1 MKRNMYI
8 ERWRLPLI
16 VNQFFFSSLTS
27 WISSARLRS
36 NIGWHR
42 SGFINYSIDAC
53 LTWCLLS
60 VGTERKK
67 TIRSKLGFIH
77 IGARRIPFRQRIAEQ
92 RWMAPICGNSFRH
105 LVEFFFFS
113 SNTENRG
120 RTPIVMERPKER
132 KKMEW
137 NCAAQQRNIYE
148 TSKRFAVI
156 SFLLCHWAALK
167 IQTKFNRT
175 LVLEL
180 VNRRRLTTDENER
193 NAVFR
198 VAQTIGSPCVRATK
212 SNHLQLFWY
221 APLQRWAVPAPAIL
235 SLLFSSN

>member
-105 LVEFFFFS
+105 LVEFFFFFFKYRKS
-113 SNTENRG
+113 WKNAYRDGETEREKENGMKLRCTATQHLWNEQTLRG
-120 RTPIVMERPKER
+120 YFISIV
-132 KKMEW
+132 
-137 NCAAQQRNIYE
+137 
-148 TSKRFAVI
+148 
-156 SFLLCHWAALK
+156 
-167 IQTKFNRT
+167 
-175 LVLEL
+175 
-180 VNRRRLTTDENER
+180 
-193 NAVFR
+193 
-198 VAQTIGSPCVRATK
+198 
-212 SNHLQLFWY
+212 
-221 APLQRWAVPAPAIL
+221 
-235 SLLFSSN
+235 SLGRIKNPN